1 MVVACARRGASAPS
15 AAPSSRCRRSIM
27 ARSIAAA
34 AARGRA
40 KLRERCGPLSRLR
53 EVDGGLEGVAAGI
66 ALPQMAHEAVIDQF
80 RPFRHEQALAALRA
94 GDLRTVAWGLCGAAG
109 VKIHGGILR
118 FFVTAQVQIGRSRG
132 PQGGEPAFGV
142 LAQGLDDVPTL
153 LFGGRYDREADG
165 ALACGSS
172 GRRTV

>member
-66 ALPQMAHEAVIDQF
+66 ALPQMAHAAVIDQF
-80 RPFRHEQALAALRA
+80 RPFRHEQVIAALRA
-94 GDLRTVAWGLCGAAG
+94 GDLRTVAWGLYGAAA
-109 VKIHGGILR
+109 VKIHRGLL
-118 FFVTAQVQIGRSRG
+118 QIYCRASLH
-132 PQGGEPAFGV
+132 PSIF
-142 LAQGLDDVPTL
+142 
-153 LFGGRYDREADG
+153 LF
-165 ALACGSS
+165 
-172 GRRTV
+172 